1 MLHVTSVKYVSD
13 KIVWLSFDDGASG
26 EVDLEEALIGSV
38 FEPLKGN
45 SEFSK
50 LYFDEELET
59 VAWSNGADF
68 APEFL
73 RELLNTQSANK
84 RSA

>member
-1 MLHVTSVKYVSD
+1 M
-13 KIVWLSFDDGASG
+13 SFDDGVSG
-26 EVDLEEALIGSV
+26 EVDLEEALVGPV
-38 FEPLKGN
+38 FEPLKDN

-59 VAWSNGADF
+59 LVWPNGADF

-73 RELLNTQSANK
+73 KELLNTQSANK